1 MITNLKLL
9 DAELCQEALV
19 PGLPLSR
26 ALVTFLQPSLGIV
39 DRSCYCPP
47 HNVPYQD
54 WGAVGNLAKH
64 GTEAQLVTT
73 DRFLLSDAPLSGCN

>member
-39 DRSCYCPP
+39 D
-47 HNVPYQD
+47 
-54 WGAVGNLAKH
+54 
-64 GTEAQLVTT
+64 
-73 DRFLLSDAPLSGCN
+73 